1 MMTKPAFDSDL
12 KKEWDLQLN
21 TELEATFPASDPL
34 KVTRFPVSPDE
45 LHVGKEDGDGAG
57 DGATA
62 LLTLRATAHAGHVRR
77 L

>member
-45 LHVGKEDGDGAG
+45 LHVGKEAGGSRRDGASQHRRIPG
-57 DGATA
+57 RHHGK
-62 LLTLRATAHAGHVRR
+62 GHP
-77 L
+77 